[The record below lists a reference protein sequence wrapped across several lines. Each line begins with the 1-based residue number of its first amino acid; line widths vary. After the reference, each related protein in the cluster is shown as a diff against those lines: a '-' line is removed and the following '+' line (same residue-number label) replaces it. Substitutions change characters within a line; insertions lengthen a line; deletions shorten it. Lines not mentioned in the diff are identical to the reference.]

1 MTRKLLMK
9 FIVPALVVSMGLITT
24 TSLAAERID
33 KTIMLDQGTGQI
45 VAENLSYGDTL
56 NLTLKNPT
64 SMPLVFETKYPILGT
79 NRSWVVPANAEK
91 TVSFEYRQPFQDDL
105 TYTVK
110 EQRSGRMISSGTIVS
125 KSSSGQVSTEES
137 TGTADET
144 MATDNNTETQQSGQA
159 ATTEQPMERRSAV
172 RGYW

>member
-1 MTRKLLMK
+1 MTRKLWMT
-9 FIVPALVVSMGLITT
+9 FIAPALVLSMGLMAT

-64 SMPLVFETKYPILGT
+64 SMPLVFETKYPILGSS
-79 NRSWVVPANAEK
+79 RSWVVPPNAEK

-110 EQRSGRMISSGTIVS
+110 EQQSGRMVSSGTIVS
-125 KSSSGQVSTEES
+125 KSTSGQVSTEQS
-137 TGTADET
+137 TGTPDET
-144 MATDNNTETQQSGQA
+144 MATENNANAQQSGQA
-159 ATTEQPMERRSAV
+159 ATTEPVEKRSAV